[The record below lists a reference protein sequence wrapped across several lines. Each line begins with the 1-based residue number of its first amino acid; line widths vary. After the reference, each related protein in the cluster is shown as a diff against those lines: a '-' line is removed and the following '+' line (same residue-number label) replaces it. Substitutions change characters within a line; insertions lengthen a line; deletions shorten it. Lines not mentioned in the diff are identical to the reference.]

1 MAKQVIALEATL
13 NSGPAEGSV
22 KSLKAQLREAQ
33 AEVGAMS
40 DKFGLTSEQ
49 AQKAA
54 RRAAELKDA
63 IGDAKLLTD
72 AFNPDAKFK
81 SFSNAIQGV
90 VGGFSALQG
99 AQALFG
105 SESEDV
111 AKVLAKVQGAMALS
125 QGINSVLEAKD
136 AFKVL
141 GGVIRTNVVGAFTT
155 LKGAI
160 ISTGIGVLIIAVGV
174 LVEQLMAMSDAA
186 DEAAESQ
193 KKLNE
198 QTKKFAEEGLKA
210 ELDYLNRTEK
220 LEIAKAKQAG
230 KSEEEIFAI
239 QQSYRASRIRSQGRA
254 YEELKNVDKSAAL
267 ELKNQIKNANVEGQ
281 VAEIEHQI
289 KLEEIRKKAAEDRR
303 QKQKEENDKIKE
315 DIKNANAEQNNL
327 QKQLQDEITLSLIED
342 ERQREQVKLEMD
354 LEKAKKEV
362 ENSKASTKEKNESI
376 ALLEQQYMINLRDM
390 QNQFAEE
397 DAKKKKEQDEKDIQA
412 EKDLNDVMLQLEKE
426 AAEDRVKVA
435 QAEAEQKKAIQD
447 ANFAV
452 LDAGVGFLNQ
462 IAGKNKGLQKAAIIA
477 ENAVGIAKQII
488 ANQTANAGALATPQA
503 IATSGASAVPVI
515 LRNNIKTA
523 IGVAA
528 TIAATAKALAAIGGG
543 GSTGNVGNVGN
554 NGGGGGGGTPSPIRP
569 QLGQT
574 ALNQQMIN
582 ATGNAAVRAFVL
594 ETDVSGN
601 QERIKRL
608 NRAARIN

>member
-315 DIKNANAEQNNL
+315 DIKNANAEQNN
-327 QKQLQDEITLSLIED
+327 
-342 ERQREQVKLEMD
+342 QVKLEMD

-543 GSTGNVGNVGN
+543 GSAGGGGNVGAN
-554 NGGGGGGGTPSPIRP
+554 GGGGGGTPSPIRP